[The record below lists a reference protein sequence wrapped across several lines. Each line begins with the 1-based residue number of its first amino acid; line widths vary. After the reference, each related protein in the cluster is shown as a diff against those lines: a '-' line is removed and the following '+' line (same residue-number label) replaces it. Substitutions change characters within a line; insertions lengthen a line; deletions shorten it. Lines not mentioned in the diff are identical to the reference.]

1 MSSARRIFGTAAVL
15 RRFASFSH
23 RSIRRYRRWRV
34 AEPGKLSVVIW
45 VSRYAVRRLLTP
57 SPRSTPTIPK
67 EIPGWFVNLESREDR
82 RRETMAHLSEF
93 PTVKL
98 ERWQAS
104 PDVNGALGCAR
115 SHASLMENFICE
127 DLDFALV
134 VEDDIDFLVP
144 EWRLL
149 EVIAEFLNNPTLDVL
164 CLANSNQI
172 PPRRI
177 SQTLS
182 ITCSTQTAAAYLLK
196 RRAAKPLLKKFRN
209 SVRLFGA
216 SEPKRVAAIDQQWK
230 ALQRGRLIFAVPHEK
245 VAHQRPSFSDIERR
259 SVDHGV

>member
-1 MSSARRIFGTAAVL
+1 
-15 RRFASFSH
+15 
-23 RSIRRYRRWRV
+23 
-34 AEPGKLSVVIW
+34 
-45 VSRYAVRRLLTP
+45 
-57 SPRSTPTIPK
+57 
-67 EIPGWFVNLESREDR
+67 
-82 RRETMAHLSEF
+82 MAHLAEF

-115 SHASLMENFICE
+115 SHASLMENFISE

-177 SQTLS
+177 SPTLS

-216 SEPKRVAAIDQQWK
+216 GEPKRVAAIDQQWK
-230 ALQRGRLIFAVPHEK
+230 AVQRGRLIFAVPHEK
-245 VAHQRPSFSDIERR
+245 IARQRPSFSDIEGRT
-259 SVDHGV
+259 VDYGV